1 MTKPRNFAKITSK
14 GLALLLPLLLVACA
28 TATPYQPNLSGQQV
42 SGGYSEKYL
51 GQNRYRVW
59 FAGNTLTSRDTVE
72 GYLLYRSAELTV
84 QSGYD
89 WFRITDH
96 TTEHDRQTYVE
107 RTPRY
112 DPWYGSGYYY
122 WRPHW
127 RYYSGTHWN
136 TWHPYGRDPFWA
148 YDVDIRT
155 VERFEANAEITMH
168 KGIRPE
174 NDKRAFDARKVMSD
188 LGPTIKLPK
197 R

>member
-1 MTKPRNFAKITSK
+1 MTDRRAFTKFVAK

-28 TATPYQPNLSGQQV
+28 TATPYQPNLPGQSV

-72 GYLLYRSAELTV
+72 GYLLYRAAELTA
-84 QSGYD
+84 QSDYD

-96 TTEHDRQTYVE
+96 TTERDRRSYVE
-107 RTPRY
+107 RSPRY
-112 DPWYGSGYYY
+112 DPWYGSGYYS

-127 RYYSGTHWN
+127 RYYRGGSWN

-148 YDVDIRT
+148 YDVDVRT
-155 VERFEANAEITMH
+155 VERFEAEAVITMH
-168 KGIRPE
+168 RGRRPA
-174 NDKRAFDARKVMSD
+174 NDSRAFDARRVMSD